1 MQNSHGQSSSGVP
14 EKVTWKT
21 NDSIFQDKTELCR
34 DQQMEDKPSLLLS
47 FHTEPKQ
54 ESLDSDCDSK
64 AQCSLVDSEV
74 TSVNLEGCIPPL
86 GPNEIKYEEVEEKI
100 GIIMNKEETFGDL
113 TNHDEIPE
121 VEIFLTFGEQNQED
135 CKVCP
140 HCKKHFLSLSKLK
153 RHINTHTGEKPYSCS
168 DCGKSFIRS
177 SDLTNHRRVHT
188 GEKPYSCSDCGKCF
202 IRSSDLTN
210 HRRVHTGE
218 KPYSCSDCGKCYFRS
233 CHLSG
238 HRRVH
243 TGEKPYSCSDCGKC
257 FIRSSDLTNHR
268 RVHTAHSNWRETI
281 LLFCLWEMFQWI
293 IRSY

>member
-188 GEKPYSCSDCGKCF
+188 
-202 IRSSDLTN
+202 
-210 HRRVHTGE
+210 
-218 KPYSCSDCGKCYFRS
+218 
-233 CHLSG
+233 
-238 HRRVH
+238 
-243 TGEKPYSCSDCGKC
+243 
-257 FIRSSDLTNHR
+257 
-268 RVHTAHSNWRETI
+268 AHSNWRETI